1 MMGELDQLQFLVD
14 ELNENNSS
22 SYKRN
27 VLTRHPECKK
37 ILERVYSTFET
48 FGVTSK
54 TILKYSPRSNGR
66 SSLYTTTYQ
75 LLDDL
80 AARRLSGHE
89 ALEMVWAFIEANPEH
104 ENLILLI
111 LDRNL
116 ETRANAKLI
125 NKVWPGLI
133 RTYDVALAEDIEEI
147 PRGNLPNFEIDRWF
161 ASRKL
166 DGLRNISEIIGDV
179 TSFFSRRGKE
189 FTSLGVLAGAIWAN
203 LSDTTPNL
211 VLDGEICIVDDDG
224 IEDFNA
230 AVSEVKTKDHTVQN
244 PRYYIFDILSIED
257 FRSKTSVISFW
268 DRQRWLRSVVSENP
282 FMRIVPQTL
291 IKDQAHFDELFR
303 EAVEKGWE
311 GLILRK
317 DVSYLGKRSTDMLK
331 RKACID
337 DEYEVIRVDFDEHR
351 IIEDGQEVKRR
362 MLANVWIL
370 HKGQEVSVGSGWK
383 KPQRIY
389 YSEHPA
395 ELVGATITVR
405 YNGETKNK
413 RGTISL
419 RFPRVKA
426 VHGQEGR
433 VT

>member
-1 MMGELDQLQFLVD
+1 MQELDQLQFLVD
-14 ELNENNSS
+14 ELNKSNSS
-22 SYKRN
+22 TYKQN
-27 VLTRHPECKK
+27 VLTRQPECKR

-48 FGVTSK
+48 FGVTSA

-66 SSLYTTTYQ
+66 SNSYPSVFP

-80 AARRLSGHE
+80 STRRLSGHE

-104 ENLILLI
+104 KKLILLI

-125 NKVWPGLI
+125 NNVWPGLI
-133 RTYDVALAEDIEEI
+133 QTYDVALAYDIKKVSK
-147 PRGNLPNFEIDRWF
+147 GNLPNFETDRWF

-166 DGLRNISEIIGDV
+166 DGLRNVSEIVGDNIRF
-179 TSFFSRRGKE
+179 SSRRGKE
-189 FTSLGVLAGAIWAN
+189 FTSLGMLAEAIWAN
-203 LSDTTPNL
+203 ISIGNPAL

-244 PRYYIFDILSIED
+244 PRYYIFDILSMKD
-257 FRSKTSVISFW
+257 FRSKTSVITFW
-268 DRQRWLRSVVSENP
+268 DRQRWLRNVVSENP

-291 IKDQAHFDELFR
+291 IEDQAHLDDLFEKAR
-303 EAVEKGWE
+303 EKGWE

-317 DVSYLGKRSTDMLK
+317 DASYRGKRSTDMIKL
-331 RKACID
+331 KACID

-351 IIEDGQEVKRR
+351 IIEDSQEIKRR
-362 MLANVWIL
+362 MLANAWVL
-370 HKGQEVSVGSGWK
+370 HRGQEVSVGGGWK
-383 KPQRIY
+383 KSQRIY
-389 YSEHPA
+389 YSEHPS
-395 ELVGATITVR
+395 ELIGATITVR

-419 RFPRVKA
+419 RFPRVMA

-433 VT
+433 IT